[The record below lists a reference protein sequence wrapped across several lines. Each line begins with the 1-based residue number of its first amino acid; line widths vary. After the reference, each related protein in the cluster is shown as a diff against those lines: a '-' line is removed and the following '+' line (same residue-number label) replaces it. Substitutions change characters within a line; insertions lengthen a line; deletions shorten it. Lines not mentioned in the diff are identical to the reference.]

1 MTSSSV
7 IDKMTSS
14 SVIDKMTSSSV
25 IKIMT
30 SVTDKKIT
38 SSDSIRH
45 NMSSVVNKMS
55 NGKFPY
61 SFSAQYEKICWLKS
75 VYNKERCITG

>member
-1 MTSSSV
+1 MMSP
-7 IDKMTSS
+7 

-30 SVTDKKIT
+30 SSSVIDKMT

-45 NMSSVVNKMS
+45 NISSAVNKMS

-61 SFSAQYEKICWLKS
+61 SLSVLSMYTNASLSQKCIINKIC
-75 VYNKERCITG
+75 VTG

>member
-1 MTSSSV
+1 MSSLV

-14 SVIDKMTSSSV
+14 SVIDKMMSSSV

-30 SVTDKKIT
+30 PVTDKKNNV
-38 SSDSIRH
+38 IRQYPTF
-45 NMSSVVNKMS
+45 MSSVVNKMS

-61 SFSAQYEKICWLKS
+61 SFSVRYPYAGWN
-75 VYNKERCITG
+75 VYIIKR

>member
-14 SVIDKMTSSSV
+14 SVIDKMISSSVIDKMTSSSV
-25 IKIMT
+25 IKIMMP
-30 SVTDKKIT
+30 VTDKKNNV
-38 SSDSIRH
+38 IRQYPTF
-45 NMSSVVNKMS
+45 MSSVVNKMS

-61 SFSAQYEKICWLKS
+61 SLS
-75 VYNKERCITG
+75 VMHPSWRFKNI